1 MAFQPVIATSGNMG
15 NMMNMS
21 SITDSSAAFPPDSM
35 VMDDNRIPNASRIAN
50 ISNYQNALELAS
62 KALELFR
69 DDLNL

>member
-1 MAFQPVIATSGNMG
+1 MLLLHVIATSGNMG

-21 SITDSSAAFPPDSM
+21 STMDSSVAFPLDSM
-35 VMDDNRIPNASRIAN
+35 DMDDNRIPNASRIAN
-50 ISNYQNALELAS
+50 ISKYQNAQELAS